1 MDILLIIALIL
12 PFLGKFRK
20 IATLASFI
28 LALAVSIKNNYFVAG
43 FFFALS
49 IVVLWI
55 SKWRAMKYPLFYL
68 AMFDLIGLLNS
79 KNFLELYIYF
89 ELAVYASYFLVTSQV
104 NPKPLFRYF
113 VVNSVGSALML
124 LSIAVS
130 YLQTGILTVITKE
143 SLIFFSI
150 GLLIKL
156 GIAPFQDWLAEI
168 YKTVS
173 VSAII
178 FFSAV
183 LTEVSPLALLFA
195 ITSPSVPL
203 QIFAMLSMSA
213 ANLIA
218 LKETSLKRI
227 LALFDASNLAYDL
240 LAIAVAT
247 SASRIA
253 ALYMMLS
260 HVVSMTFAFI
270 ALDISKSTKLNNLK
284 APLGMELPFYTAF
297 FALSGLPPFHMF
309 PAKMALFTSV
319 FIESRILSYILIGN
333 LALGA
338 ASSLRIISSIKGTI
352 KTDENKK
359 YKFLMY
365 FLLVASIIFG
375 LFPKPFFDAVSSQ
388 MGLFIR

>member
-1 MDILLIIALIL
+1 
-12 PFLGKFRK
+12 
-20 IATLASFI
+20 
-28 LALAVSIKNNYFVAG
+28 
-43 FFFALS
+43 
-49 IVVLWI
+49 
-55 SKWRAMKYPLFYL
+55 
-68 AMFDLIGLLNS
+68 
-79 KNFLELYIYF
+79 
-89 ELAVYASYFLVTSQV
+89 
-104 NPKPLFRYF
+104 
-113 VVNSVGSALML
+113 ML
-124 LSIAVS
+124 LSIAIS
-130 YLQTGILTVITKE
+130 YLQTGLLTTITKE
-143 SLIFFSI
+143 SMIFFSI

-168 YKTVS
+168 YKNVS
-173 VSAII
+173 VSAIV

-195 ITSPSVPL
+195 ITVPSIPL

-218 LKETSLKRI
+218 LRETSLKRI
-227 LALFDASNLAYDL
+227 LTLFDASNLAYDL

-247 SASRIA
+247 AASRTA

-260 HVVSMTFAFI
+260 HVVSMSFAFI
-270 ALDISKSTKLNNLK
+270 ALDMSKSTKINNLK
-284 APLGMELPFYTAF
+284 APLGMELPFYAAF

-309 PAKMALFTSV
+309 PAKMALFASV
-319 FIESRILSYILIGN
+319 FSESHILSYILIGN

-365 FLLVASIIFG
+365 LLLAASIIFG
-375 LFPKPFFDAVSSQ
+375 LFPMPFFKAVSSQ
-388 MGLFIR
+388 MSLFTK